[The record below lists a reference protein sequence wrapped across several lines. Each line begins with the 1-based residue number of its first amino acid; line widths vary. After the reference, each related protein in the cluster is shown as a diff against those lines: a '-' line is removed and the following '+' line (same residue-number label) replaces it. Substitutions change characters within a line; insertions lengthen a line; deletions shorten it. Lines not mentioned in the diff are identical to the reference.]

1 MLLAVINPEN
11 RKHACK
17 PEVKRTPVSVVCE
30 KIFWSIVKM
39 TILSFTRWRFLWIIK
54 AEAFSPLL
62 KRFAK
67 CVVKG
72 IFFRNEQTWRLPY
85 LFLSCASHSRRIQAG
100 TNKRKHKNE
109 LHHLFTSELTLWNK
123 YTEWGASELLRTRGT
138 LLFIQG
144 QAKTRTCFNRKWR
157 NILGVL
163 HILFIHIWLAIMTW
177 ISFVFLLMLFGKLK

>member
-1 MLLAVINPEN
+1 M
-11 RKHACK
+11 
-17 PEVKRTPVSVVCE
+17 
-30 KIFWSIVKM
+30 
-39 TILSFTRWRFLWIIK
+39 
-54 AEAFSPLL
+54 

-85 LFLSCASHSRRIQAG
+85 LFLSWASRSRRIQAG

-144 QAKTRTCFNRKWR
+144 QAKTRTCFNSKWR

-163 HILFIHIWLAIMTW
+163 HILFIHMTCHHDLNFIRVSEKKIQNYFNALRKTEVNVESLFFFFKIRFNNSIYW
-177 ISFVFLLMLFGKLK
+177 IVWSLFIVL

>member
-1 MLLAVINPEN
+1 M
-11 RKHACK
+11 
-17 PEVKRTPVSVVCE
+17 
-30 KIFWSIVKM
+30 
-39 TILSFTRWRFLWIIK
+39 
-54 AEAFSPLL
+54 

-85 LFLSCASHSRRIQAG
+85 LFLSCASRSRRIQAG

-163 HILFIHIWLAIMTW
+163 HILFIHMTCHHDLNFIRVSEKKIQNYFNALRKTEVNVESLFFFFKIRFNNSIYW
-177 ISFVFLLMLFGKLK
+177 IVWSLFIVL